1 MRKIYTGTVEYLVVR
16 VRANEDL
23 DEQTV
28 EFSFDKDTWYAAEW
42 DGDPGMTRL
51 AKLLVGEEE
60 VVELPGKGTAEL
72 FVRVGD
78 SPEAEIFSVGQLA
91 IK

>member
-1 MRKIYTGTVEYLVVR
+1 MRKIYVGTVEYLTVR
-16 VRANEDL
+16 VVSSEDIT
-23 DEQTV
+23 DQTV
-28 EFSFDKDTWYAAEW
+28 EFSFDKETWYAAEW
-42 DGDPGMTRL
+42 EGDEGMTRR
-51 AKLLVGEEE
+51 AKLLVGVEDE
-60 VVELPGKGTAEL
+60 VELPGKGTSEL